1 MSFMSKREAVHTFL
15 ELRESDEHGE
25 VGAGLSHSSEGL
37 VLFHVAEIAADGE
50 PRGVVTIVHDAGE
63 HGSRY
68 ERLAIVLADHGWAVA
83 LPDLRGHG
91 KSEGERGHSAGLREV
106 MRDIDE
112 VQNHLAYRLPDAPK
126 VLLGIGLGAAF
137 AASYAAADP
146 SRVAA
151 LVLAAP
157 VFEPPFVDP
166 PAKRGLTRFFGK
178 EQATDT
184 GETGYSAQSISADAA
199 VGADWNTDPLIHR
212 TITRRAAAEA
222 RRAIS
227 ECLANANRIDVP
239 MLVLQG
245 TNDALGA
252 PQRVAA
258 WDGNG
263 ARVVSFEAAGHSLFH
278 ERCADSACE
287 AVADWLAGNTV
298 P

>member
-1 MSFMSKREAVHTFL
+1 MSSMSKREAVHTFL

-68 ERLAIVLADHGWAVA
+68 EDLAVVLADRGWAVA

-106 MRDIDE
+106 LRDLDE

-137 AASYAAADP
+137 AASYVAEDP

-157 VFEPPFVDP
+157 IFDAPFVEP
-166 PAKRGLTRFFGK
+166 AAKRGLSRFFGK
-178 EQATDT
+178 EQPTDA
-184 GETGYSAQSISADAA
+184 GETGFDERSISVEPAVAA
-199 VGADWNTDPLIHR
+199 AWKNDELNHT
-212 TITRRAAAEA
+212 TITRRAAAEG

-227 ECLANANRIDVP
+227 EHLANANRIDVP
-239 MLVLQG
+239 LLVLQG
-245 TNDALGA
+245 KADALGS
-252 PQRVAA
+252 PERVAS
-258 WDGNG
+258 WDGGN
-263 ARVVSFEAAGHSLFH
+263 ARVVMFDAAGHSLFH
-278 ERCADSACE
+278 ESCASEACKQ
-287 AVADWLAGNTV
+287 VADWLE
-298 P
+298 

>member
-1 MSFMSKREAVHTFL
+1 MSSMSKREAVHTFL

-68 ERLAIVLADHGWAVA
+68 ENLAVVLADRGWAVA

-106 MRDIDE
+106 MRDLDE

-137 AASYAAADP
+137 AASYVAEDP
-146 SRVAA
+146 GRVAA

-157 VFEPPFVDP
+157 LFDAPFVEP
-166 PAKRGLTRFFGK
+166 AAKRGLSRFFGK
-178 EQATDT
+178 EQPTDAGDT
-184 GETGYSAQSISADAA
+184 GYEPESISVESAVAAAWKADALNHTT
-199 VGADWNTDPLIHR
+199 V
-212 TITRRAAAEA
+212 TRRAAAEA

-227 ECLANANRIDVP
+227 EHLANANRIDVP
-239 MLVLQG
+239 LLVLQG
-245 TNDALGA
+245 GADALGS
-252 PQRVAA
+252 PERVAS
-258 WDGNG
+258 WGESGSTVVLFDG
-263 ARVVSFEAAGHSLFH
+263 AGHSLFH
-278 ERCADSACE
+278 ESCASEACKQ
-287 AVADWLAGNTV
+287 VADWLDATAG
-298 P
+298 